1 MTPATR
7 PGTRTAATA
16 RRQPRQP
23 RPCGPARPPAAASGP
38 CAPMRKDINPMRDAP
53 PVTDLVTQATNG
65 DKPAWDALVD
75 R

>member
-1 MTPATR
+1 
-7 PGTRTAATA
+7 
-16 RRQPRQP
+16 
-23 RPCGPARPPAAASGP
+23 
-38 CAPMRKDINPMRDAP
+38 MRKDINPMRDAR